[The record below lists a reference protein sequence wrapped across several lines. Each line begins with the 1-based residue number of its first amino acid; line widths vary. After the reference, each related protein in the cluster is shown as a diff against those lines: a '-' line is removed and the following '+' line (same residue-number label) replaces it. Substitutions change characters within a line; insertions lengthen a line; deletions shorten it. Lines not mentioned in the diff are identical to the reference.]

1 MLGRILVPRL
11 PVERLDAKQVSKI
24 GTLFDRVRAA
34 QPRIGTSDF
43 FPTLEDEV
51 GAHRRWLTGRVLNA
65 GAGDRD
71 ISHLVDGELVNLDI
85 AEGLHDA
92 SGIDMFAPL
101 HDIPV
106 ADGHFDT
113 IICNAVLEHVRN
125 PHEAMAEF
133 GRVLRAGGILYLV
146 VPFMQPEHLDPT
158 DFQRYTIDGL
168 QELARVHGFEVVEAD
183 GVHSVYTTLG
193 WIVMEWLAEVP
204 GWRGWLGRWT
214 ILPAL
219 RRASLRSDLQ
229 VHRLAS
235 AYRVIARRLPA

>member
-1 MLGRILVPRL
+1 MANILEQL
-11 PVERLDAKQVSKI
+11 
-24 GTLFDRVRAA
+24 RARS
-34 QPRIGTSDF
+34 PRIATSDF
-43 FPTLEDEV
+43 FPTLEDEI
-51 GAHRRWLTGRVLNA
+51 GEHRRWLTGRVLNA

-71 ISHLVDGELVNLDI
+71 IRHLVDGELVNLDI
-85 AEGLHDA
+85 AEGLHNGP
-92 SGIDMFAPL
+92 GIDIIGPL

-106 ADGHFDT
+106 EDGRFDAVL
-113 IICNAVLEHVRN
+113 CNAVLEHVRN
-125 PHEAMAEF
+125 PAEALAEF
-133 GRVLRAGGILYLV
+133 HRVTRPGGVLYLV

-168 QELARVHGFEVVEAD
+168 QELVRVHGFEVVEAG

-193 WIVMEWLAEVP
+193 WIAMEWLAEVP

-219 RRASLRSDLQ
+219 RRTALRSQLH

-235 AYRVIARRLPA
+235 AYRVVARRLPD

>member
-1 MLGRILVPRL
+1 M
-11 PVERLDAKQVSKI
+11 
-24 GTLFDRVRAA
+24 GTVLEQLRRRE
-34 QPRIGTSDF
+34 PRIATSDF
-43 FPTLEDEV
+43 FPSLEEEI
-51 GAHRRWLTGRVLNA
+51 GEHRRWLTGRVLNA

-92 SGIDMFAPL
+92 SGIHVFAPL
-101 HDIPV
+101 HEIPV
-106 ADGHFDT
+106 EDGHFDAV
-113 IICNAVLEHVRN
+113 ICNAVLEHVRN
-125 PHEAMAEF
+125 PEEALAEF
-133 GRVLRAGGILYLV
+133 RRVTRPGGILYLV

-158 DFQRYTIDGL
+158 DFQRYTVDGL
-168 QELARVHGFEVVEAD
+168 KELVRRHGYEVVEAD

-193 WIVMEWLAEVP
+193 WIAMEWLAQVP

-219 RRASLRSDLQ
+219 RRVSVRSRLH

-235 AYRVIARRLPA
+235 AYRVIGRRLPD

>member
-1 MLGRILVPRL
+1 MAKLLEQIRTRPR
-11 PVERLDAKQVSKI
+11 VAV
-24 GTLFDRVRAA
+24 A
-34 QPRIGTSDF
+34 DF
-43 FPTLEDEV
+43 FPPLDEEI
-51 GAHRRWLTGRVLNA
+51 GEHRRWLTGRVLNA

-85 AEGLHDA
+85 VEGLH
-92 SGIDMFAPL
+92 SSNIDIFSPL

-106 ADGHFDT
+106 EDGHFDAVL
-113 IICNAVLEHVRN
+113 CNAVLEHVRN
-125 PHEAMAEF
+125 PHEAIAEF
-133 GRVLRAGGILYLV
+133 QRVTRPGGILYLV

-168 QELARVHGFEVVEAD
+168 QELVRVHGFEVVEAG

-193 WIVMEWLAEVP
+193 WIALEWLAEVP
-204 GWRGWLGRWT
+204 GWRGTLGRWT

-219 RRASLRSDLQ
+219 RRASLRSKRH

-235 AYRVIARRLPA
+235 AYRVVARRLPD